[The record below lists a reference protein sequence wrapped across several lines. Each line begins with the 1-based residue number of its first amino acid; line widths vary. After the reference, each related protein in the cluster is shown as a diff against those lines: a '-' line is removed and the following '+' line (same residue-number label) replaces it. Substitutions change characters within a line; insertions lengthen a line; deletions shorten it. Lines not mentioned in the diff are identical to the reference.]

1 GALARTAVGVPV
13 IRPIA
18 QQQSTLQPVSAR
30 LLTSIFPDNP
40 LVLEG
45 LDVLYLN
52 SEKALDLTK
61 ESQINALYSWVNTGG
76 HLVVAVEQ
84 VSDITSTPWLRSLF
98 PCDVK
103 DIKTLS
109 KHSEFQEWLREP
121 SWRSNPSFVNNPQG
135 IPQGR
140 QFGKQRPASRPD
152 GRANNPFSDIA

>member
-1 GALARTAVGVPV
+1 MFSTTAQGYTRWDVRLYDERGRMRAEQTGLSARKQIAKEAPLLGALARTAVGVPV

-18 QQQSTLQPVSAR
+18 QQQSTLQPISAR

-84 VSDITSTPWLRSLF
+84 VGDITSTPWLRS
-98 PCDVK
+98 
-103 DIKTLS
+103 
-109 KHSEFQEWLREP
+109 
-121 SWRSNPSFVNNPQG
+121 
-135 IPQGR
+135 
-140 QFGKQRPASRPD
+140 
-152 GRANNPFSDIA
+152 